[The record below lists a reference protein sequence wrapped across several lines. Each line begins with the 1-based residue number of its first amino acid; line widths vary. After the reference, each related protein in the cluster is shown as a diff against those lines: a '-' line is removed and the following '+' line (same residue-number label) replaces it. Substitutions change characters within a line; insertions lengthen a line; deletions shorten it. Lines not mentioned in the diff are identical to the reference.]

1 MVPVR
6 FIAEALGGT
15 VDWQEEVQ
23 TAYITYNGNLVE
35 VPIQSDT
42 IHVNGE
48 SKTIDTPSQIIDN
61 RTMIPLRA
69 VAEGLGLDV
78 SFDNNTRTITITQP

>member
-1 MVPVR
+1 M
-6 FIAEALGGT
+6 
-15 VDWQEEVQ
+15 
-23 TAYITYNGNLVE
+23 VE
-35 VPIQSDT
+35 VPIQSTT

-48 SKTIDTPSQIIDN
+48 AKSIDTPSQIIAD

-78 SFDNNTRTITITQP
+78 SFDSTTRVITITQP